1 MESKLSKVGSKDTRR
16 ALGKW
21 GRELRLVDQ
30 KVSAGLKNAGCY
42 KD

>member
-1 MESKLSKVGSKDTRR
+1 MESKLSKVGSRGTRR

-30 KVSAGLKNAGCY
+30 MSQRG
-42 KD
+42 